1 VYSEPEPLDVLLLG
15 SNVLVTEERPVVRSQ
30 DKLVG
35 QADDDEKVVD
45 IDHAERRRHVRII
58 LSKA

>member
-1 VYSEPEPLDVLLLG
+1 VYLEPKPLDVLLLG
-15 SNVLVTEERPVVRSQ
+15 SSLLTTEERPVVRSQ

-45 IDHAERRRHVRII
+45 IDHAEKSRHVRII